1 MRAVITGGAGFVGR
15 WLVAH
20 LAACGDD
27 VVALGHADLDVTD
40 PDAVE
45 ARMAELRPD
54 AVYHLAA
61 VAAASDAR
69 RDPVRAFEV
78 NVLGTNRL
86 LETLRRVAPGCT
98 VLVPSS
104 AQAYGDVDP
113 AGLPLHED
121 RPLRPR
127 DAYAATKAAQ
137 EHAALAFGESS
148 GLRVVVARAFNHTGP
163 GQPPTFVVPSLAAQ
177 ILAGGPVRVGNL
189 DAARDFT
196 DVRDVVRAYRLLV
209 IRGTPGA
216 VYNVCSG
223 QAVSIR
229 TILSMLGEITGT
241 VADPV
246 VDPAR
251 VRTGEPLELRGSHER
266 LTEATGW
273 RPSIELRETLIDV
286 VRTLRDGDTARARQ
300 QRSTPAQRDAP
311 AASGTHRQIG
321 IGTADI
327 TETDKTRVRAV
338 LDSGRLS
345 AGPVMGEFEQRF
357 AELHDRRYASMCN
370 SGTGALQL
378 ALQALKERYG
388 WPDGTQVIVPAV
400 TFVAT
405 VNVVLF
411 NRLRPVL
418 VDVDPVTY
426 NIDPARVEAAVTE
439 RTVAIIPVH
448 LFGQPAD
455 MTAIMSI
462 AARHSLRVIE
472 DSAEAAFVRH
482 GGRPVGSF
490 GDFGCFSTYMAH
502 LVTTGVGGLAI
513 TDDLENATRFRSLMN
528 HGRNPR
534 YLRIDDDQ
542 GLADEDLL
550 EVVRSRYDFVSLGQ
564 SFRATEMEAALGIGQ
579 LERHEEMLSARQ
591 SVAGALTA
599 ALARPE
605 LQLPTVAEGNEHAFM
620 IYPIVCHREGL
631 RDRLVTEL
639 ERAGVET
646 RFLLPVLGQRCY
658 QGILEFPR
666 GTFPVAEMLGERGF
680 YIGCHPS
687 MTGDDVAHIASVVDR
702 VVGSSA

>member
-1 MRAVITGGAGFVGR
+1 MRAVITGAGGFVGR
-15 WLVAH
+15 WLRAH
-20 LAACGDD
+20 LAACGDE
-27 VVALGHADLDVTD
+27 VYALGHDDLDVTD
-40 PDAVE
+40 QDAVE
-45 ARMAELRPD
+45 ARMARVNPD

-61 VAAASDAR
+61 VTAPSAAR

-78 NVLGTNRL
+78 NVLGTIRL
-86 LETLRRVAPGCT
+86 LEALRRVAPACT
-98 VLVPSS
+98 VLIPGS
-104 AQAYGDVDP
+104 AQVYGDVEP
-113 AGLPLHED
+113 TGLPLSEE
-121 RPLRPR
+121 RPLQPR
-127 DAYAATKAAQ
+127 DTYAASKAAQ
-137 EHAALAFGESS
+137 EHAALAFADSS

-163 GQPPTFVVPSLAAQ
+163 GQPPTFVVPSLATQ
-177 ILAGGPVRVGNL
+177 LLAGGPIRVGNL
-189 DAARDFT
+189 DVARDFT
-196 DVRDVVRAYRLLV
+196 DVRDVVRAYRLL
-209 IRGTPGA
+209 ILQGAPGA
-216 VYNVCSG
+216 VYNICSG

-229 TILSMLGEITGT
+229 TILTMLGEIAAKPAT
-241 VADPV
+241 PV

-251 VRTGEPLELRGSHER
+251 VRTDEPLEIRGSHER

-273 RPSIELRETLIDV
+273 RPTIELRETLIDV
-286 VRTLRDGDTARARQ
+286 VQALREGDTARARQ
-300 QRSTPAQRDAP
+300 ERSTPAKRDAL
-311 AASGTHRQIG
+311 ATSGTRRQIG
-321 IGTADI
+321 IGTAGI
-327 TETDKTRVRAV
+327 TEADKARVRAV

-345 AGPVMGEFEQRF
+345 AGPVMAEFERRF
-357 AELHDRRYASMCN
+357 AELHGCRYASMCN

-378 ALQALKERYG
+378 ALQALKERHG
-388 WPDGTQVIVPAV
+388 WPDGAEVIVPAV

-411 NRLRPVL
+411 NALKPVL

-426 NIDPARVEAAVTE
+426 NLDPDRIETAITA
-439 RTVAIIPVH
+439 RTVVIMPVH

-462 AARHSLRVIE
+462 AGRRSLRVIE
-472 DSAEAAFVRH
+472 DSAEAVFVRH
-482 GGRPVGSF
+482 RGRPVGSF

-502 LVTTGVGGLAI
+502 LVTTGVGGVAI
-513 TDDLENATRFRSLMN
+513 TNDLENATRFRSLMN

-620 IYPIVCHREGL
+620 IYPIVCRREGL

-646 RFLLPVLGQRCY
+646 RFLLPILGQHCY

-687 MTGDDVAHIASVVDR
+687 MTDDDVAYIASVVDR